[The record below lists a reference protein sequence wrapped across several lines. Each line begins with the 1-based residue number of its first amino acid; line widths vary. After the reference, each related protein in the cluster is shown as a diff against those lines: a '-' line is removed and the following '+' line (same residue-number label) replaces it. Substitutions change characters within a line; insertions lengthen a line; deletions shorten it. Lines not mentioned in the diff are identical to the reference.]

1 MYPSRAT
8 DARGTELPPFFNFL
22 FTYLFSIKFIISS
35 LSFIYRVHIN
45 TILWLQQRAY
55 VDPNSIVSVSSQDLH
70 FQPRCHGYFCA

>member
-45 TILWLQQRAY
+45 TIL
-55 VDPNSIVSVSSQDLH
+55 
-70 FQPRCHGYFCA
+70 